1 MINAQKPNFVILP
14 GLLTDEAMFGLQVR
28 NLSEIAHCTVADYSM
43 ADNIADMAREV
54 LAQAPAKFVMMGFSM
69 GGYVALEI
77 MRVAPERV
85 QALVLISTSAR
96 PESDDARAG
105 REKMMA
111 QALNNF
117 QIVLDL
123 MMPKFLHP
131 SRMRYHSNV
140 ITVYA
145 MGLRIGAETFLR
157 HSRAIMSRL
166 DSRPYM
172 QNITCPTLVM
182 CGRDDVLTPVALHE
196 ELAAGIPGARLRVL
210 PESAHFLTIGQ
221 PILVSEVLRN
231 WIMELDLAERF
242 RENVAAA

>member
-14 GLLTDEAMFGLQVR
+14 GLLTDEAMFRHQLEH
-28 NLSEIAHCTVADYSM
+28 LSDIAHCTLVDYAM
-43 ADNIADMAREV
+43 ADNIADMAHEV
-54 LAQAPAKFVMMGFSM
+54 LAQAPAKFTLMGFSM

-85 QALVLISTSAR
+85 QALVLVSTSAR

-111 QALNNF
+111 QAKNNF

-131 SRMRYHSNV
+131 SRMHYHSNV
-140 ITVYA
+140 ITVYS
-145 MGLRIGAETFLR
+145 MGLRVGAETFLR
-157 HSRAIMSRL
+157 HSRAIMSRT
-166 DSRPYM
+166 DSRPCL
-172 QNITCPTLVM
+172 QNITCPTLVI

-196 ELAAGIPGARLRVL
+196 ELAAGIPGALLRIL

-221 PILVSEVLRN
+221 PTLVSEVLRN
-231 WIMELDLAERF
+231 WLMELDLTEKF
-242 RENVAAA
+242 GGNAAA